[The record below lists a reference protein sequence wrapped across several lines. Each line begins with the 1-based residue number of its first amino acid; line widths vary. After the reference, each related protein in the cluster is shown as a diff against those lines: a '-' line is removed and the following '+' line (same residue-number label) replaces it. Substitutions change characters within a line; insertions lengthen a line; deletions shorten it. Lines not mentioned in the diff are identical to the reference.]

1 MSGVW
6 AWLTDPA
13 HWAGPNGIPT
23 RLAEHLVISAWALLL
38 ACALA
43 LPLAAWVGHTGR
55 AGGVVS
61 SVGNVGRAVPTYA
74 VIVTF
79 ALWDPVGV
87 GALAVVLGLAV
98 FAVPPLLVNSYVAM
112 RQVEADVK
120 DAARGMGMTG
130 GQLLRRVEVPLAFPL
145 TFAGI
150 RTTTVQVVATATF
163 GALVGAGTLGQYVV
177 EGFNN
182 QDYAELYSGVVLVAV
197 LCVGLELVLGLAER
211 LVRRR
216 FGVTTS

>member
-1 MSGVW
+1 MW

-13 HWAGPNGIPT
+13 HWSGPNGIPA
-23 RLAEHLVISAWALLL
+23 RLAEHLEISAWAVLL

-55 AGGVVS
+55 GGGVVS

-79 ALWDPVGV
+79 ALWDPVGI

-112 RQVEADVK
+112 RGVEPDVK

-145 TFAGI
+145 TFAGV

-163 GALVGAGTLGQYVV
+163 GALVGAGTLGQYIV

-197 LCVGLELVLGLAER
+197 LCVGLELVLGVVER

>member
-1 MSGVW
+1 MSAVW

-13 HWAGPNGIPT
+13 NWSGQNGIPN
-23 RLAEHLVISAWALLL
+23 RLTEHLVISAWAMLL

-55 AGGVVS
+55 GGGVVS
-61 SVGNVGRAVPTYA
+61 SIGNVGRAVPTYA

-87 GALAVVLGLAV
+87 GATAVVLGLAV

-112 RQVEADVK
+112 RQVEPDVK

-130 GQLLRRVEVPLAFPL
+130 GQLLVRVEVPLAFPL

-150 RTTTVQVVATATF
+150 RTTAVQVVATATF

-182 QDYAELYSGVVLVAV
+182 QDYAELYAGVVLIAV
-197 LCVGLELVLGLAER
+197 LCVGLELLLGLVDR
-211 LVRRR
+211 GVRRR
-216 FGVTTS
+216 SGVTTS